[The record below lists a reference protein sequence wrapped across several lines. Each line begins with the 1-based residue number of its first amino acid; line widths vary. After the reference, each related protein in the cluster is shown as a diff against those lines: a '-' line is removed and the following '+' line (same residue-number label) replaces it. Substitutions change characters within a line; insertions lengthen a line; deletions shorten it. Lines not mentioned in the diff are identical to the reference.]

1 MPSLAVSSL
10 AVPSRDVALAPTDR
24 TVPFSDA
31 AAPGSFT
38 LDDGPS
44 PDRAEP
50 PRVIEIG
57 EVTAGIAV
65 PEGRGVRFFSSSR
78 DFDGLDGT
86 VFRNAEQAARAAR
99 DRIAARTRS
108 ATRHDRAAEARRR
121 A

>member
-1 MPSLAVSSL
+1 MPSLDIDLTQTDRPVSDAV
-10 AVPSRDVALAPTDR
+10 APAGFALADDPSAGR
-24 TVPFSDA
+24 T
-31 AAPGSFT
+31 
-38 LDDGPS
+38 
-44 PDRAEP
+44 EP

-78 DFDGLDGT
+78 DFDGLDGA

-99 DRIAARTRS
+99 ERVAARTR
-108 ATRHDRAAEARRR
+108 AAARHDRGAELRRR

>member
-1 MPSLAVSSL
+1 MHSL
-10 AVPSRDVALAPTDR
+10 DVALPPTNRPDPFTDDLALGDVTLADR
-24 TVPFSDA
+24 A
-31 AAPGSFT
+31 A
-38 LDDGPS
+38 D
-44 PDRAEP
+44 DRAEP

-78 DFDGLDGT
+78 DFDGLDGA

-99 DRIAARTRS
+99 E
-108 ATRHDRAAEARRR
+108 RAASRARSSARGGQAAEVRRRR